1 MSLDFKDWR
10 NAVITGSLI
19 GGAILIAMVVTK
31 KDTQSTNQPVVS
43 APQSANQPVV
53 SAPQSASQP
62 VTSNSI
68 TKQEAVNLI
77 SNWLQFKRQIFASP
91 FNRQLAAE
99 LTTDVLYQDMIKP
112 GGSIDWLIENK
123 AYYQFGVQKIEST
136 GQFSANGN
144 QATIE
149 VNLTEDRTFYVNGKV
164 NQSQTDFTT
173 KLVRYNLQFVDGR
186 WKISDYRS
194 IN

>member
-1 MSLDFKDWR
+1 MSLDSKDWR
-10 NAVITGSLI
+10 NAVIAGSLI
-19 GGAILIAMVVTK
+19 GGAMLIGIVVTK
-31 KDTQSTNQPVVS
+31 GPKT
-43 APQSANQPVV
+43 AN
-53 SAPQSASQP
+53 QP
-62 VTSNSI
+62 VTSNSNSNSNSNSSASSSPSSSI
-68 TKQEAVNLI
+68 TQQEAGNLI
-77 SNWLQFKRQIFASP
+77 SNWLQSKRQIFASP

-99 LTTDVLYQDMIKP
+99 FTTDVLYQDMTKP
-112 GGSIDWLIENK
+112 GGSIDWLIENQ
-123 AYYQFGVQKIEST
+123 AYYQFGVQKIESIK
-136 GQFSANGN
+136 QFSANGT

-164 NQSQTDFTT
+164 DLTQTDFNT

>member
-1 MSLDFKDWR
+1 MSLDSKDWR
-10 NAVITGSLI
+10 NAVIAGSLI
-19 GGAILIAMVVTK
+19 GGAMLIGIVVTK
-31 KDTQSTNQPVVS
+31 G
-43 APQSANQPVV
+43 PQTAN
-53 SAPQSASQP
+53 QP
-62 VTSNSI
+62 VTSNSTSSSNSSSNSNSSASSSPSSSI
-68 TKQEAVNLI
+68 TQEEAGNLI
-77 SNWLQFKRQIFASP
+77 SNWLQSKRQIFASP

-99 LTTDVLYQDMIKP
+99 LTTDVLYQDMTKP

-123 AYYQFGVQKIEST
+123 AYYQFGVQKIKSIK
-136 GQFSANGN
+136 QFSANGN

-149 VNLTEDRTFYVNGKV
+149 VDLTEDRTFYVNGKV
-164 NQSQTDFTT
+164 DKTQTDFTT